1 MFTRIYSIFG
11 GTLLLAYVLL
21 TLTGREFGTT
31 RHPRPTGSVRSSTGG
46 PGGPHFWFRGF
57 SGGK

>member
-1 MFTRIYSIFG
+1 MLTRIYSILG
-11 GTLLLAYVLL
+11 VTLLLAFILL
-21 TLTGREFGTT
+21 TLTGRELGTT

-46 PGGPHFWFRGF
+46 VGGSHFWFRGF